1 MGSTPPPTPM
11 KKQKARPP
19 FQSSTSP
26 SVALPVPAGWGMGRP
41 LPPPPRVGG
50 APGHAHGGCRSSLP
64 NQLPSPGRGKR
75 TQDAEDGEGLGLST
89 PPPPPPPGPV
99 LSPRRRPARPCLAG
113 GQAGGGEK
121 GKEGGTVEVPA
132 PRPQRHLPSATYR
145 GSSSSQGRGQ
155 SSSERSV
162 RPTVPLKG
170 AGANQQ
176 APEESGEIAPICRI
190 PPNRPRR
197 LEHRV
202 VYLSKSFLD
211 GAVGKRPGSLT

>member
-1 MGSTPPPTPM
+1 M

-170 AGANQQ
+170 AGANQR
-176 APEESGEIAPICRI
+176 APEESGEITPICRI